1 MIIRLED
8 VQESPNTEIS
18 DIMDDVVKTFKDNDI
33 EIDYV
38 NPDNKTIYV
47 LTDESL
53 DDANYI
59 LRADYP
65 DARRLGV
72 RVAKNFKQ
80 TKTIDVI
87 DPIKSEINESL
98 NEVYA
103 AGFPVVNTI
112 PKDVDNVYEYVIR
125 DLIGMEELSDF
136 GTDKWYVGTNNN
148 GQFIVATIYR
158 ETDAHPDFYIFNNLT
173 QDEIDDIVTILK
185 DGDEFLWD
193 GVLNDYNLY
202 DTSFWEYIQECQ

>member
-18 DIMDDVVKTFKDNDI
+18 NIMDEVVKTFKDNDI

-47 LTDESL
+47 LSDESL

-59 LRADYP
+59 LRTVYP
-65 DARRLGV
+65 DARKLGV

-87 DPIKSEINESL
+87 DPIKSEINESI
-98 NEVYA
+98 NEAYA
-103 AGFPVVNTI
+103 AGFPIVNTI
-112 PKDVDNVYEYVIR
+112 SKNVDSVYEYVIR
-125 DLIGMEELSDF
+125 DLIGMEELVDF
-136 GTDKWYVGTNNN
+136 YTDKWYVGTNNN
-148 GQFIVATIYR
+148 GQFIVANIYR
-158 ETDAHPDFYIFNNLT
+158 DADSQPDFYIFNNLK

-202 DTSFWEYIQECQ
+202 GTSFWEYIQECQ

>member
-1 MIIRLED
+1 MIIKFEN

-18 DIMDDVVKTFKDNDI
+18 DIMDEVVKTFKDNDI

-87 DPIKSEINESL
+87 DPIKSEINEALTGSVPIIRRL
-98 NEVYA
+98 NTNLDKMVEFVLRDLL
-103 AGFPVVNTI
+103 GMR
-112 PKDVDNVYEYVIR
+112 NVYTDNTTATYIGYLRGGEFVVAFVEPYR
-125 DLIGMEELSDF
+125 DTAQFLVFTNISDDV
-136 GTDKWYVGTNNN
+136 T
-148 GQFIVATIYR
+148 
-158 ETDAHPDFYIFNNLT
+158 
-173 QDEIDDIVTILK
+173 DDIITLCSEGADIN
-185 DGDEFLWD
+185 DTFFD
-193 GVLNDYNLY
+193 DYNPN
-202 DTSFWEYIQECQ
+202 TFSFWEFISEQLY